1 LNKLEAKIL
10 KKWLRIPRWVR
21 LFTLNVITIY
31 VIFVALFKGIEA
43 LFYIEA
49 LSFGKILFCLGIA
62 LFFLF
67 ILYTFSKKVKIIRCF
82 VNLTAIRED
91 PSFFRMVGY

>member
-1 LNKLEAKIL
+1 MNKLEAKIL
-10 KKWLRIPRWVR
+10 ETWLRIPRWVR
-21 LFTLNVITIY
+21 LFALSVITIL

-43 LFYIEA
+43 LFHIET

-67 ILYTFSKKVKIIRCF
+67 ILYTFSKK
-82 VNLTAIRED
+82 
-91 PSFFRMVGY
+91 G